1 MQTDLSIYNSL
12 RPSFIEGV
20 HAVKFN
26 ALSAVISR
34 YRDYARS
41 SEQIKAYSG
50 DSLLMRDIA
59 SLLDE
64 APRPI
69 TGEYQDFTPFLLLLM
84 LSEEFHAVHY
94 VERLVTWYFGYCCV
108 DELRTVCTILSQ
120 CSYPHHDTL
129 RLRFKNYLREARKT
143 LGMPVECNAA
153 VMLKMLDASYEH
165 LTPADVGEFE
175 ELLHLDSLYFLRGQT
190 DTEQYLE
197 TFYYELDPQFSTNA
211 DFKVAKILANDMLSV
226 YLMGELES
234 LESTNLRNMVLPLP
248 DVRPTWQD
256 SKTDLTELIYL
267 LDNKGCFGNV
277 PLTQL
282 ASYISNAFNVH
293 LDMNLS
299 RTFCDMKIR
308 NNPTPWLDKAK
319 EALLKRM
326 QTWKRNKK
334 NGNSE

>member
-69 TGEYQDFTPFLLLLM
+69 TREYQDFTPFLLLLM

-108 DELRTVCTILSQ
+108 DELRTVCTILSE
-120 CSYPHHDTL
+120 CS
-129 RLRFKNYLREARKT
+129 
-143 LGMPVECNAA
+143 
-153 VMLKMLDASYEH
+153 
-165 LTPADVGEFE
+165 
-175 ELLHLDSLYFLRGQT
+175 
-190 DTEQYLE
+190 
-197 TFYYELDPQFSTNA
+197 
-211 DFKVAKILANDMLSV
+211 
-226 YLMGELES
+226 
-234 LESTNLRNMVLPLP
+234 
-248 DVRPTWQD
+248 
-256 SKTDLTELIYL
+256 
-267 LDNKGCFGNV
+267 
-277 PLTQL
+277 
-282 ASYISNAFNVH
+282 
-293 LDMNLS
+293 
-299 RTFCDMKIR
+299 
-308 NNPTPWLDKAK
+308 
-319 EALLKRM
+319 
-326 QTWKRNKK
+326 
-334 NGNSE
+334 

>member
-69 TGEYQDFTPFLLLLM
+69 TREYQDFTPFLLLLM

-175 ELLHLDSLYFLRGQT
+175 ELLHLGTITSSSPVSNRIILPRITSRNSLGFAGIPARLPSAGVSSGFSAARPPRGCV
-190 DTEQYLE
+190 
-197 TFYYELDPQFSTNA
+197 SA
-211 DFKVAKILANDMLSV
+211 VS
-226 YLMGELES
+226 
-234 LESTNLRNMVLPLP
+234 
-248 DVRPTWQD
+248 
-256 SKTDLTELIYL
+256 
-267 LDNKGCFGNV
+267 NV
-277 PLTQL
+277 SGSCCGRHTT
-282 ASYISNAFNVH
+282 
-293 LDMNLS
+293 
-299 RTFCDMKIR
+299 RCRK
-308 NNPTPWLDKAK
+308 
-319 EALLKRM
+319 
-326 QTWKRNKK
+326 
-334 NGNSE
+334 

>member
-108 DELRTVCTILSQ
+108 DELRTVCTILSE

-175 ELLHLDSLYFLRGQT
+175 ELLHLGDDYEFISRVKSNYLASDNVTELAGVCGVFQHDYLPPAFPAGFRLLGLLVVTSAPYRTYRGVVADDTLHVAGNSLHVRFLRPIPLYGLLQAEYG
-190 DTEQYLE
+190 EQSH
-197 TFYYELDPQFSTNA
+197 FHPPGRS
-211 DFKVAKILANDMLSV
+211 
-226 YLMGELES
+226 
-234 LESTNLRNMVLPLP
+234 
-248 DVRPTWQD
+248 
-256 SKTDLTELIYL
+256 DLT
-267 LDNKGCFGNV
+267 
-277 PLTQL
+277 
-282 ASYISNAFNVH
+282 
-293 LDMNLS
+293 
-299 RTFCDMKIR
+299 
-308 NNPTPWLDKAK
+308 
-319 EALLKRM
+319 LK
-326 QTWKRNKK
+326 
-334 NGNSE
+334 SAP

>member
-143 LGMPVECNAA
+143 LGMPVEGIVI
-153 VMLKMLDASYEH
+153 VMLRKVWTPF
-165 LTPADVGEFE
+165 LTSPPPRVRGGGGAVAPGGR
-175 ELLHLDSLYFLRGQT
+175 LR
-190 DTEQYLE
+190 
-197 TFYYELDPQFSTNA
+197 
-211 DFKVAKILANDMLSV
+211 
-226 YLMGELES
+226 
-234 LESTNLRNMVLPLP
+234 
-248 DVRPTWQD
+248 
-256 SKTDLTELIYL
+256 
-267 LDNKGCFGNV
+267 
-277 PLTQL
+277 
-282 ASYISNAFNVH
+282 VH
-293 LDMNLS
+293 LPCQIELS
-299 RTFCDMKIR
+299 C
-308 NNPTPWLDKAK
+308 L
-319 EALLKRM
+319 
-326 QTWKRNKK
+326 
-334 NGNSE
+334 G

>member
-94 VERLVTWYFGYCCV
+94 VERLVTWYFGYVVSMNCGRSAPFCPSVPTRITTRCGCDSRITCV
-108 DELRTVCTILSQ
+108 KPVRHWVCPLNVTLLS
-120 CSYPHHDTL
+120 C
-129 RLRFKNYLREARKT
+129 
-143 LGMPVECNAA
+143 
-153 VMLKMLDASYEH
+153 
-165 LTPADVGEFE
+165 
-175 ELLHLDSLYFLRGQT
+175 
-190 DTEQYLE
+190 
-197 TFYYELDPQFSTNA
+197 
-211 DFKVAKILANDMLSV
+211 
-226 YLMGELES
+226 
-234 LESTNLRNMVLPLP
+234 
-248 DVRPTWQD
+248 
-256 SKTDLTELIYL
+256 
-267 LDNKGCFGNV
+267 
-277 PLTQL
+277 
-282 ASYISNAFNVH
+282 
-293 LDMNLS
+293 
-299 RTFCDMKIR
+299 
-308 NNPTPWLDKAK
+308 
-319 EALLKRM
+319 
-326 QTWKRNKK
+326 
-334 NGNSE
+334 

>member
-1 MQTDLSIYNSL
+1 M
-12 RPSFIEGV
+12 
-20 HAVKFN
+20 KFN

-69 TGEYQDFTPFLLLLM
+69 TREYQDFTPFLLLLM
-84 LSEEFHAVHY
+84 LSEEFHVVHY
-94 VERLVTWYFGYCCV
+94 VERLVTWYFGYRFQND
-108 DELRTVCTILSQ
+108 DEEIKFFKEIK
-120 CSYPHHDTL
+120 P
-129 RLRFKNYLREARKT
+129 RLFCRLIYYRKLYNIEMNRPVGSIEAQREY
-143 LGMPVECNAA
+143 
-153 VMLKMLDASYEH
+153 LDAHVRAINAYTQKRLDFIRYFRSGA
-165 LTPADVGEFE
+165 T
-175 ELLHLDSLYFLRGQT
+175 HLDSLYFLRGQT

-267 LDNKGCFGNV
+267 LDSKGCFGNV

>member
-69 TGEYQDFTPFLLLLM
+69 TREYQDFTPFLLLLM

-108 DELRTVCTILSQ
+108 DELRTVCTILSE

-175 ELLHLDSLYFLRGQT
+175 ELLHLGDDYEFISRVKSTYRRGLRVFQHDYLPPAFPAGFRLLGLLVVTSAPYRTYRGVVADDTLHVAGNSLHVRFLRPIPLYGLLQAEYG
-190 DTEQYLE
+190 EQSH
-197 TFYYELDPQFSTNA
+197 FHPPGRS
-211 DFKVAKILANDMLSV
+211 
-226 YLMGELES
+226 
-234 LESTNLRNMVLPLP
+234 
-248 DVRPTWQD
+248 
-256 SKTDLTELIYL
+256 DLT
-267 LDNKGCFGNV
+267 
-277 PLTQL
+277 
-282 ASYISNAFNVH
+282 
-293 LDMNLS
+293 
-299 RTFCDMKIR
+299 
-308 NNPTPWLDKAK
+308 
-319 EALLKRM
+319 LK
-326 QTWKRNKK
+326 
-334 NGNSE
+334 SAP

>member
-1 MQTDLSIYNSL
+1 MKYIPSI
-12 RPSFIEGV
+12 
-20 HAVKFN
+20 
-26 ALSAVISR
+26 
-34 YRDYARS
+34 
-41 SEQIKAYSG
+41 
-50 DSLLMRDIA
+50 LL
-59 SLLDE
+59 
-64 APRPI
+64 
-69 TGEYQDFTPFLLLLM
+69 FFFLLS
-84 LSEEFHAVHY
+84 LSSCSTKTVESELPEPNPPTPVIPEEPTP
-94 VERLVTWYFGYCCV
+94 EK
-108 DELRTVCTILSQ
+108 E
-120 CSYPHHDTL
+120 
-129 RLRFKNYLREARKT
+129 
-143 LGMPVECNAA
+143 
-153 VMLKMLDASYEH
+153 KMLWFDAE
-165 LTPADVGEFE
+165 ANFE
-175 ELLHLDSLYFLRGQT
+175 RFSKKEN
-190 DTEQYLE
+190 
-197 TFYYELDPQFSTNA
+197 QFSTNA

-267 LDNKGCFGNV
+267 LDSKGCFGNV

>member
-1 MQTDLSIYNSL
+1 MIA
-12 RPSFIEGV
+12 FIEKLNSEV
-20 HAVKFN
+20 
-26 ALSAVISR
+26 LRSIERIESR
-34 YRDYARS
+34 DTDVLKKSLEASRVLGEAFDRLKQYIIGYRFQNDD
-41 SEQIKAYSG
+41 EEITFFKEIKPRLFCRLIYYRKLYNIEMNRPVGS
-50 DSLLMRDIA
+50 I
-59 SLLDE
+59 E
-64 APRPI
+64 AQR
-69 TGEYQDFTPFLLLLM
+69 EY
-84 LSEEFHAVHY
+84 
-94 VERLVTWYFGYCCV
+94 
-108 DELRTVCTILSQ
+108 
-120 CSYPHHDTL
+120 
-129 RLRFKNYLREARKT
+129 
-143 LGMPVECNAA
+143 
-153 VMLKMLDASYEH
+153 LDAH
-165 LTPADVGEFE
+165 VRAIN
-175 ELLHLDSLYFLRGQT
+175 LDSLYFLRGQT

-267 LDNKGCFGNV
+267 LDSKGCFGNV

>member
-1 MQTDLSIYNSL
+1 M
-12 RPSFIEGV
+12 
-20 HAVKFN
+20 KFN

-108 DELRTVCTILSQ
+108 DELRTVCTILFQ

-175 ELLHLDSLYFLRGQT
+175 ELLHLGTITSSSPVSNRIILPRITSRNSPGFAGIPARLPSAGVSSGFSAARPPRG
-190 DTEQYLE
+190 YV
-197 TFYYELDPQFSTNA
+197 SA
-211 DFKVAKILANDMLSV
+211 VS
-226 YLMGELES
+226 
-234 LESTNLRNMVLPLP
+234 
-248 DVRPTWQD
+248 
-256 SKTDLTELIYL
+256 
-267 LDNKGCFGNV
+267 NV
-277 PLTQL
+277 SGSCCGRHTT
-282 ASYISNAFNVH
+282 
-293 LDMNLS
+293 
-299 RTFCDMKIR
+299 RCRK
-308 NNPTPWLDKAK
+308 
-319 EALLKRM
+319 
-326 QTWKRNKK
+326 
-334 NGNSE
+334 

>member
-94 VERLVTWYFGYCCV
+94 VERLVRGISATVVSMNCGRSAPFCSSVPTRITTRCGCGLRITCV
-108 DELRTVCTILSQ
+108 KPVRHWVCPLNVTLLS
-120 CSYPHHDTL
+120 C
-129 RLRFKNYLREARKT
+129 
-143 LGMPVECNAA
+143 
-153 VMLKMLDASYEH
+153 
-165 LTPADVGEFE
+165 
-175 ELLHLDSLYFLRGQT
+175 
-190 DTEQYLE
+190 
-197 TFYYELDPQFSTNA
+197 
-211 DFKVAKILANDMLSV
+211 
-226 YLMGELES
+226 
-234 LESTNLRNMVLPLP
+234 
-248 DVRPTWQD
+248 
-256 SKTDLTELIYL
+256 
-267 LDNKGCFGNV
+267 
-277 PLTQL
+277 
-282 ASYISNAFNVH
+282 
-293 LDMNLS
+293 
-299 RTFCDMKIR
+299 
-308 NNPTPWLDKAK
+308 
-319 EALLKRM
+319 
-326 QTWKRNKK
+326 
-334 NGNSE
+334 

>member
-26 ALSAVISR
+26 SLSAVISR

-175 ELLHLDSLYFLRGQT
+175 ELLHLGDDYEFISRVKSNYLASDNVTELAGVCGYSSTITFRRRFQRVFGCSASSWLRQRRI
-190 DTEQYLE
+190 ER
-197 TFYYELDPQFSTNA
+197 
-211 DFKVAKILANDMLSV
+211 I
-226 YLMGELES
+226 GEL
-234 LESTNLRNMVLPLP
+234 LRTTHYTLQEIAYMCGF
-248 DVRPTWQD
+248 
-256 SKTDLTELIYL
+256 SA
-267 LDNKGCFGNV
+267 
-277 PLTQL
+277 QL
-282 ASYISNAFNVH
+282 
-293 LDMNLS
+293 
-299 RTFCDMKIR
+299 
-308 NNPTPWLDKAK
+308 
-319 EALLKRM
+319 
-326 QTWKRNKK
+326 
-334 NGNSE
+334 

>member
-1 MQTDLSIYNSL
+1 MIA
-12 RPSFIEGV
+12 FIEKLNSEVLRSIERIESRDTDVLKKSLEASRVLGE
-20 HAVKFN
+20 AFDRLKQYIIENDDEEIKFFKEIKPR
-26 ALSAVISR
+26 LFCRLIY
-34 YRDYARS
+34 YRKLYNIEMNRPVGS
-41 SEQIKAYSG
+41 I
-50 DSLLMRDIA
+50 
-59 SLLDE
+59 E
-64 APRPI
+64 AQR
-69 TGEYQDFTPFLLLLM
+69 EY
-84 LSEEFHAVHY
+84 
-94 VERLVTWYFGYCCV
+94 
-108 DELRTVCTILSQ
+108 
-120 CSYPHHDTL
+120 
-129 RLRFKNYLREARKT
+129 
-143 LGMPVECNAA
+143 
-153 VMLKMLDASYEH
+153 LDAHVRAINAYTQKRLDFIRYFRSGA
-165 LTPADVGEFE
+165 T
-175 ELLHLDSLYFLRGQT
+175 HLDSLYFLRGQT

-267 LDNKGCFGNV
+267 LDSKGCFGNV

>member
-1 MQTDLSIYNSL
+1 MEMTGFTQKLQKEIERKIVQIETSDHSILNKSIEASRVLGDAFKRLKEFIISYEFASEEEEILFFKEIKPRLFSRLIYYRKIYNIEMN
-12 RPSFIEGV
+12 RPVGSIESQKEYLLTEMDDLG
-20 HAVKFN
+20 
-26 ALSAVISR
+26 R
-34 YRDYARS
+34 YTRKR
-41 SEQIKAYSG
+41 
-50 DSLLMRDIA
+50 
-59 SLLDE
+59 LD
-64 APRPI
+64 
-69 TGEYQDFTPFLLLLM
+69 F
-84 LSEEFHAVHY
+84 
-94 VERLVTWYFGYCCV
+94 
-108 DELRTVCTILSQ
+108 
-120 CSYPHHDTL
+120 
-129 RLRFKNYLREARKT
+129 ARKSRGGAT
-143 LGMPVECNAA
+143 
-153 VMLKMLDASYEH
+153 
-165 LTPADVGEFE
+165 
-175 ELLHLDSLYFLRGQT
+175 HLDSLYFLRGQT

-234 LESTNLRNMVLPLP
+234 LESTNHRNMVLPLP

-267 LDNKGCFGNV
+267 LDSKGCFGNV

-308 NNPTPWLDKAK
+308 NNPTPWLDKAT

>member
-1 MQTDLSIYNSL
+1 MIGFAQKLQKEIERKIVQIETSDHSILNKSIEASRVLGDAFKGLKEFIISYEFASEEEEILFFKEIKPRLFFRLIYYRKIYNIEMN
-12 RPSFIEGV
+12 RPVGSIESQKEYLLAEMDDLGRYTHKRLDFISY
-20 HAVKFN
+20 F
-26 ALSAVISR
+26 
-34 YRDYARS
+34 RS
-41 SEQIKAYSG
+41 GA
-50 DSLLMRDIA
+50 
-59 SLLDE
+59 
-64 APRPI
+64 
-69 TGEYQDFTPFLLLLM
+69 T
-84 LSEEFHAVHY
+84 
-94 VERLVTWYFGYCCV
+94 
-108 DELRTVCTILSQ
+108 
-120 CSYPHHDTL
+120 
-129 RLRFKNYLREARKT
+129 
-143 LGMPVECNAA
+143 
-153 VMLKMLDASYEH
+153 
-165 LTPADVGEFE
+165 
-175 ELLHLDSLYFLRGQT
+175 HLDSLYFLRGQT

-234 LESTNLRNMVLPLP
+234 LESTNLRNMVLPLS

-267 LDNKGCFGNV
+267 LDSKGCFGNV

>member
-69 TGEYQDFTPFLLLLM
+69 TREYQDFTPFLLLLM

-108 DELRTVCTILSQ
+108 DELRTVCTILSE

-175 ELLHLDSLYFLRGQT
+175 EL
-190 DTEQYLE
+190 
-197 TFYYELDPQFSTNA
+197 
-211 DFKVAKILANDMLSV
+211 
-226 YLMGELES
+226 
-234 LESTNLRNMVLPLP
+234 
-248 DVRPTWQD
+248 
-256 SKTDLTELIYL
+256 
-267 LDNKGCFGNV
+267 
-277 PLTQL
+277 
-282 ASYISNAFNVH
+282 
-293 LDMNLS
+293 
-299 RTFCDMKIR
+299 
-308 NNPTPWLDKAK
+308 
-319 EALLKRM
+319 
-326 QTWKRNKK
+326 
-334 NGNSE
+334 

>member
-1 MQTDLSIYNSL
+1 MRL
-12 RPSFIEGV
+12 RFIEMTYANRLIHLQQSSPFLYRSV

-69 TGEYQDFTPFLLLLM
+69 TREYQDFTPFLLLLM
-84 LSEEFHAVHY
+84 LSEEFHVVHY

-108 DELRTVCTILSQ
+108 DELRMVCTILSE

-175 ELLHLDSLYFLRGQT
+175 ELLHLGDDYEFISRVKSNYLASDNVTELAGVCGYSSTITFRRRFQRVFGCSASSWLRQRRI
-190 DTEQYLE
+190 ER
-197 TFYYELDPQFSTNA
+197 
-211 DFKVAKILANDMLSV
+211 I
-226 YLMGELES
+226 GEL
-234 LESTNLRNMVLPLP
+234 LRTTHYTLQEIATCAVSPPNPTLRTFASGIWGAIPLP
-248 DVRPTWQD
+248 SARKVGSD
-256 SKTDLTELIYL
+256 I
-267 LDNKGCFGNV
+267 
-277 PLTQL
+277 
-282 ASYISNAFNVH
+282 
-293 LDMNLS
+293 
-299 RTFCDMKIR
+299 KIGSVI
-308 NNPTPWLDKAK
+308 K
-319 EALLKRM
+319 KR
-326 QTWKRNKK
+326 R
-334 NGNSE
+334 ER

>member
-108 DELRTVCTILSQ
+108 DELRTVCTILFQ

-153 VMLKMLDASYEH
+153 VS
-165 LTPADVGEFE
+165 F
-175 ELLHLDSLYFLRGQT
+175 
-190 DTEQYLE
+190 
-197 TFYYELDPQFSTNA
+197 
-211 DFKVAKILANDMLSV
+211 
-226 YLMGELES
+226 
-234 LESTNLRNMVLPLP
+234 
-248 DVRPTWQD
+248 
-256 SKTDLTELIYL
+256 
-267 LDNKGCFGNV
+267 
-277 PLTQL
+277 
-282 ASYISNAFNVH
+282 
-293 LDMNLS
+293 
-299 RTFCDMKIR
+299 
-308 NNPTPWLDKAK
+308 
-319 EALLKRM
+319 
-326 QTWKRNKK
+326 
-334 NGNSE
+334 

>member
-1 MQTDLSIYNSL
+1 MEMTGFTQKLQKEIERKIVQIETSDHSILNKSIEASRVLGDAFKRLKEFIISYEFASEEEEILFFKEIKPRLFSRLIYYRKIYNIEMN
-12 RPSFIEGV
+12 RPVGSIESQKEYLLTEMDDLGRYTRNRLDFI
-20 HAVKFN
+20 
-26 ALSAVISR
+26 R
-34 YRDYARS
+34 YYRS
-41 SEQIKAYSG
+41 GA
-50 DSLLMRDIA
+50 
-59 SLLDE
+59 
-64 APRPI
+64 
-69 TGEYQDFTPFLLLLM
+69 T
-84 LSEEFHAVHY
+84 
-94 VERLVTWYFGYCCV
+94 
-108 DELRTVCTILSQ
+108 
-120 CSYPHHDTL
+120 
-129 RLRFKNYLREARKT
+129 
-143 LGMPVECNAA
+143 
-153 VMLKMLDASYEH
+153 
-165 LTPADVGEFE
+165 
-175 ELLHLDSLYFLRGQT
+175 HLDSLYFLRGQT

-234 LESTNLRNMVLPLP
+234 LESTNHRNMVLPLP

-267 LDNKGCFGNV
+267 LDSKGCFGNV

-308 NNPTPWLDKAK
+308 NNPTPWLDKAT